1 MGIKKELYKLVMLL
15 FLLWPSSMLA
25 QESLVFTGIE
35 NSSYATIS
43 QRVMKEAYRRL
54 DLDVKFTAL
63 PAARSLA
70 VANSGRVDGE
80 LYRIKNIHLKYKN
93 LMMIP
98 TPIGIMEGVAIT
110 TNPKISLQG
119 WQSLAPYRV
128 CIRNGVKFA
137 EAGTKE
143 MKVDVNNSNEHL
155 FYNLGLNRC
164 DVIVLA
170 RLTSIKLAQDF
181 EKEMKRPVYY
191 HVIQTYPL
199 FHYLHQK
206 NRHLVPELTEVLD
219 EMQRDGTI
227 ANIRTDYIEEISST
241 KSGL

>member
-1 MGIKKELYKLVMLL
+1 MKKELLTFFTIL
-15 FLLWPSSMLA
+15 FFLWSFSAYA
-25 QESLVFTGIE
+25 QEQLVFTGIE

-43 QRVMKEAYRRL
+43 KRVMEEAYARL
-54 DLDVKFTAL
+54 GRDVKFSDL

-93 LMMIP
+93 LIMIP
-98 TPIGIMEGVAIT
+98 VPIGIMEGVAIT

-119 WQSLAPYRV
+119 WDSLTPYRV

-137 EAGTKE
+137 EAGTKK
-143 MKVDVNNSNEHL
+143 MTVDVSNSNEHL

-164 DVIVLA
+164 DIIVLA

-181 EKEMKRPVYY
+181 ETEMKRPVHY

-199 FHYLHQK
+199 FHYLHKK
-206 NRHLVPELTEVLD
+206 NKQLVPKLTKVLE
-219 EMQRDGTI
+219 EMQTDGTI
-227 ANIRTDYIEEISST
+227 AKIRASYIEEISSAT
-241 KSGL
+241 SS

>member
-1 MGIKKELYKLVMLL
+1 MQKNLL
-15 FLLWPSSMLA
+15 TFIWFLFFLWPFSTQG
-25 QESLVFTGIE
+25 QERFVFTGIE

-43 QRVMKEAYRRL
+43 QRVMAEAYERL
-54 DLDVKFTAL
+54 GLNVTFSSL

-93 LMMIP
+93 LIMIP
-98 TPIGIMEGVAIT
+98 VPIGIMEGVAIT
-110 TNPKISLQG
+110 TNPEISLQG
-119 WQSLAPYRV
+119 WESLAPYRV

-143 MKVDVNNSNEHL
+143 IKVDVSNSNEHL
-155 FYNLGLNRC
+155 FYNLSLNRC
-164 DVIVLA
+164 DVIILA

-181 EKEMKRPVYY
+181 EDETKRSLYY

-199 FHYLHQK
+199 FHYLHKK
-206 NRHLVPELTEVLD
+206 NKPLVPKLIEVLK
-219 EMQRDGTI
+219 EMESDGTI
-227 ANIRTDYIEEISST
+227 VNIRASYIKEIS
-241 KSGL
+241 